1 MTIIVSGRH
10 NDNFVARRNSV
21 RLFGDLLKADVAIFE
36 YNRTMLHHK
45 TMVVDS
51 EWGTIGTTNFDN
63 RSFAFNEESNV
74 SFVDRRLVGELE
86 AAFERDRAVSDR
98 LTLHAWRHRG
108 VWSRVQEAAVWLLQ
122 DQV

>member
-1 MTIIVSGRH
+1 MG
-10 NDNFVARRNSV
+10 
-21 RLFGDLLKADVAIFE
+21 
-36 YNRTMLHHK
+36 
-45 TMVVDS
+45 

-74 SFVDRRLVGELE
+74 SFVDRRLLGDLE

-98 LTLHAWRHRG
+98 LTLDAWRHRG
-108 VWSRVQEAAVWLLQ
+108 VWARTQEAAVWLLQ